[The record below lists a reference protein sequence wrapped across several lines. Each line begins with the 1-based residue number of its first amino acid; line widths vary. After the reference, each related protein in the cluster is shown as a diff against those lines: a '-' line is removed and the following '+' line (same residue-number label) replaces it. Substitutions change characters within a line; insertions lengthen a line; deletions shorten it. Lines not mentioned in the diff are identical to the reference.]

1 MKLAEALI
9 ERKGL
14 QKKMERLSE
23 RLANN
28 AKTQEGEVP
37 AEDPK
42 ALLLEITDTSSAL
55 TTLVIRINK
64 TNSHVAL
71 FGASV
76 MDVGYMS
83 LADGLAMR
91 DGIAKKRNILVKFA
105 EAATEPIRA
114 YGRMEIKYKRTMDI
128 PEIQVMID
136 RLTAEYNSLDAK
148 IQGKNWEIDLL

>member
-23 RLANN
+23 RLVNN

-42 ALLLEITDTSSAL
+42 ALLVEIDFTSTEL
-55 TTLVIRINK
+55 TSLVIKINK
-64 TNSHVAL
+64 TNSFIYL
-71 FGASV
+71 
-76 MDVGYMS
+76 DPTQTPTNT
-83 LADGLAMR
+83 LADALAYR

-114 YGRMEIKYKRTMDI
+114 YGRMEIKYKRTMEI
-128 PEIQVMID
+128 PEIQKMID
-136 RLTAEYNSLDAK
+136 RLTAEYNALDAK
-148 IQGKNWEIDLL
+148 IQGKNWEIDLI

>member
-14 QKKMERLSE
+14 QKKLERLSE
-23 RLANN
+23 RLSNN

-42 ALLLEITDTSSAL
+42 ALLIEITDASSEL

-71 FGASV
+71 FGALV
-76 MDVGYMS
+76 VDVGYMS

-91 DGIAKKRNILVKFA
+91 DGIAKRRNILSKFA

-128 PEIQVMID
+128 PEIQAMID
-136 RLTAEYNSLDAK
+136 RLTTEYNALDAK
-148 IQGKNWEIDLL
+148 IQGKNWEIDLI